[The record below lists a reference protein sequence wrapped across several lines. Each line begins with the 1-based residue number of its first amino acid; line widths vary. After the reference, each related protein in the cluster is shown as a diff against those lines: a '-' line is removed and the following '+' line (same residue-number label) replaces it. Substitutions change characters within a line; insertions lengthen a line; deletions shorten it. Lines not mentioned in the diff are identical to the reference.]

1 MPSTLGTPDQLRD
14 PDHLPPLPQ
23 AAALGIQHVLAMFA
37 ANIAVA
43 VIVASA
49 AGLGPG
55 SAREADGLPEMT
67 YLIQVSMLF
76 AGVATLL
83 QSLGAGKVGARLP
96 IVHGTSFA
104 FIPIM
109 VPLVAGKGVEGMA
122 MLTGG
127 VLAGGLLHVALG
139 AVILR
144 IRFAF
149 PPLVTG
155 TVVLM
160 IGLTLL
166 PVGIQYAAGGA
177 ALAGTQAFG
186 GWQSWSMALLVI
198 AVTLVLGFATR
209 GIWSL
214 ASVLIGLIAG
224 WLYALALGQVSLS
237 PVAQAGWLAAPVPLR
252 FGIEFHAAAVI
263 GFCLMAMVSAVETL
277 GDVSGVT
284 KGGADRL
291 PSGREIAGV
300 TYGNGFA
307 TLIAGAFG
315 GLPSTS
321 FSQNVGLIAMTGVMS
336 RYVTALGALFLI
348 LCGLIPKAGAVVAS
362 LPIEVLGGAV
372 IVMFGMVCAAGIRL
386 LKDIGWTRRNMTI
399 LGLSL
404 SAGLGLYQ
412 EPQAL
417 QHLPELPRLL
427 LATGLVPAAVIAITL
442 NLALPGREREAMN
455 EKA

>member
-1 MPSTLGTPDQLRD
+1 MASGLGAPEQLRK
-14 PDHLPPLPQ
+14 PDHMPPLPQ

-37 ANIAVA
+37 ANVAVA

-55 SAREADGLPEMT
+55 SAREAEGLPEMT

-76 AGVATLL
+76 AGIATLL
-83 QSLGAGKVGARLP
+83 QSLGAGPVGARLP

-109 VPLVAGKGVEGMA
+109 VPLVAGKGVDGMA

-127 VLAGGLLHVALG
+127 VLAGGLFHVALG
-139 AVILR
+139 AVIGR

-149 PPLVTG
+149 PQLVTG

-177 ALAGTQAFG
+177 VLAGTDDFG
-186 GWQSWSMALLVI
+186 NWQSWSMALVVI
-198 AVTLVLGFATR
+198 GVTLVFDFAGR

-214 ASVLIGLIAG
+214 ASVLIGLVAG
-224 WLYALALGQVSLS
+224 WLYALALGQVGFA

-252 FGIEFHAAAVI
+252 FGVEFHAAAII

-284 KGGADRL
+284 KTGADRL
-291 PSGREIAGV
+291 PSEREITGA
-300 TYGNGFA
+300 TYGNGFS

-336 RYVTALGALFLI
+336 RHVTALGALVLL
-348 LCGLIPKAGAVVAS
+348 LCGLVPKAGALVAS
-362 LPIEVLGGAV
+362 LPIQVLGGAV

-386 LKDIGWTRRNMTI
+386 LSEIGWTRRNMTI

-404 SAGLGLYQ
+404 SVGLGLQ
-412 EPQAL
+412 QQPEAL
-417 QHLPELPRLL
+417 QQLPELARLL
-427 LATGLVPAAVIAITL
+427 LATGLVPAAMIAITL
-442 NLALPGREREAMN
+442 NLALPGRESGGMSETP
-455 EKA
+455 